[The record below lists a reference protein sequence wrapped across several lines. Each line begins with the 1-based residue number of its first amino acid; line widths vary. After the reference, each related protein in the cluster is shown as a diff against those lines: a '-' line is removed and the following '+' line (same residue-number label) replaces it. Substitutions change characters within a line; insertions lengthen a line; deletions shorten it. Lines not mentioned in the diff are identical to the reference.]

1 MENDVQSTISA
12 QELFLCLDRLWKRLA
27 DTRPVNR
34 LEIPMDDGTRLF
46 EEIRVFDA
54 TESGDFGLEREV
66 HYFST
71 IGRVTEYRADIIGD
85 GIYLS
90 ISAAYVGR
98 DAGAGGF
105 HMDPESFSPEDAA
118 QLGQIIARLAQC
130 DWAPQEDQA
139 AEILAA
145 LQTAA

>member
-12 QELFLCLDRLWKRLA
+12 PEVFLCLDRLWKRLA

-66 HYFST
+66 HYFNT

-98 DAGAGGF
+98 DVGAGGF

-118 QLGQIIARLAQC
+118 QLSQIMARLAQC
-130 DWAPQEDQA
+130 DWAPRDDQA
-139 AEILAA
+139 AEILTA
-145 LQTAA
+145 LQSAA